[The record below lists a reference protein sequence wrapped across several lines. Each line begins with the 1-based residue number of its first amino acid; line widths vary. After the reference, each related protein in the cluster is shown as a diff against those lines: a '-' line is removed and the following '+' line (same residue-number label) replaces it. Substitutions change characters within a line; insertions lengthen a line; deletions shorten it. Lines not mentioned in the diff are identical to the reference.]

1 MNVLQN
7 HACCGTV
14 RSGTAHLVGSKL
26 AHRHARAAG
35 RCRHRTR
42 PIAALQQPEEP
53 DFDQIRL
60 NDDFYRELGL
70 DEDELDAQKSYEPDD
85 IGAPIC
91 RAQPP
96 R

>member
-14 RSGTAHLVGSKL
+14 QSGTMHLVGSKL
-26 AHRHARAAG
+26 AHRHPHAV
-35 RCRHRTR
+35 RHRTR
-42 PIAALQQPEEP
+42 PIAALQSPEEP

-91 RAQPP
+91 HAQPP